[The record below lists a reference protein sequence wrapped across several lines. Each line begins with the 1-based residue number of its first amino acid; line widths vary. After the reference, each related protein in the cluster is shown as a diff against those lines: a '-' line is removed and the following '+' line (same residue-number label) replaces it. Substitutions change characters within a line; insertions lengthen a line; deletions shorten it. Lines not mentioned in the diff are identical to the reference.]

1 MQTCKVLR
9 VFILEPVASY
19 QINRKSSL
27 PFSGA
32 IIPALKHL
40 IPSELRSYACLGES
54 STRMGDLLGSPR
66 VAPLLFAV
74 RIEPHF
80 TIHSFFLFLAS
91 NTLRARAAA
100 TGPSSE
106 RCHRRGPPL
115 VAGRRGPVTLSRS
128 LEIDFS
134 SNCRENN
141 HPRAHNCSTAEEN
154 NILIFFLP
162 QRRKRAKC

>member
-1 MQTCKVLR
+1 MR
-9 VFILEPVASY
+9 SY
-19 QINRKSSL
+19 QHKS
-27 PFSGA
+27 
-32 IIPALKHL
+32 
-40 IPSELRSYACLGES
+40 
-54 STRMGDLLGSPR
+54 TGSHQN
-66 VAPLLFAV
+66 FAV
-74 RIEPHF
+74 KRAWARVVLGWVTSWEVLVLHPYFLPCASNRTSPSIL
-80 TIHSFFLFLAS
+80 FFLFLAS